1 MIVLSLNFSLMIKAA
16 SVQFNH
22 APGDKG
28 ANLNTIK
35 AFCEQA
41 SMEKVE
47 ILVFPEMCITG
58 YWHIRNFGR
67 TQLET
72 LAEAVPEG
80 PSTQALIGLAKQHR
94 FIVGAGLIEMSKD
107 GKLYNSYV
115 VAEPNGQVH
124 CHRKLHCFI
133 NENMSSGDRYTV
145 FETKRGYKIGILICY
160 DNNLIENV
168 RMTALKGADILLAP
182 HQTGGCH
189 SGSPHGMKRI
199 DPKLWENRDRNPEAL
214 EEAFKGS
221 NGREWLMRW
230 LPSRAHDNGLFI
242 IFSNGVGLDDDEVRT
257 GNAMVIDPYGRILAE
272 TWSAANA
279 MVLADLDLDL
289 LETSSGRRWM
299 RGRRPELYGGIAE
312 VSGDEMDAREAR
324 FT

>member
-1 MIVLSLNFSLMIKAA
+1 MIKVA

-22 APGDKG
+22 APGNKS

-35 AFCEQA
+35 VFCEQA

-58 YWHIRNFGR
+58 YWHLRDFRR
-67 TQLET
+67 TQLEG

-94 FIVGAGLIEMSKD
+94 LIVGAGLIEMAPD

-115 VAEPNGQVH
+115 VVEPNGQVH

-133 NENMSSGDRYTV
+133 NKHMSSGDEYTV
-145 FETKRGYKIGILICY
+145 FETKQGYKIGVLICY
-160 DNNLIENV
+160 DNNIFENV
-168 RMTALKGADILLAP
+168 RMTALEGADILLAP

-199 DPKLWENRDRNPEAL
+199 DIQLWEKRDRNPEAL
-214 EEAFKGS
+214 EEALKGP
-221 NGREWLMRW
+221 NGREWLMCW

-242 IFSNGVGLDDDEVRT
+242 IFSNGVGLDDNEIRT

-272 TWSAANA
+272 TCSPDNT
-279 MVLADLDLDL
+279 MVLADLNLEL
-289 LETSSGRRWM
+289 LEKSSGRRWM
-299 RGRRPELYGGIAE
+299 RGRRPELYQGIAKT
-312 VSGDEMDAREAR
+312 SGDEVSAREAR